1 MTFTAPDRHRRTE
14 NLPASVTVETRGQM
28 PPLIITYVKS
38 TIYNA
43 HQATNTCKLAFEK
56 KKKRILKTYIIFG
69 LEEVLIAVI

>member
-56 KKKRILKTYIIFG
+56 KKKK
-69 LEEVLIAVI
+69 ES

>member
-56 KKKRILKTYIIFG
+56 KRILKTYIIFG